1 MTTVFSCTLDALG
14 SMTASGSL
22 LFLVVGSQGLAG
34 TIKVCEWMLL
44 LLVLK
49 ELSSILTVGYGH

>member
-1 MTTVFSCTLDALG
+1 MTTVFSCALDALG

-22 LFLVVGSQGLAG
+22 VFLGVGSLGLAG
-34 TIKVCEWMLL
+34 TIKVFEWTLL

-49 ELSSILTVGYGH
+49 ELSSILTVGGH